1 MTPHFKV
8 NYSKKG
14 LIPSGDSEEIF
25 VMFTPDAYQYY
36 YDCVRIHCEGENL
49 IIPVHGFP
57 IVNNSKDSLLPSL
70 IDMGKV
76 EVGDQYS
83 KKLSI
88 ECTTPINFEYSI
100 QWIKPHADILVE
112 PLEGDIPGNSKTWIE
127 ITYIPRES
135 TTAQAEFKFI
145 TTEFESKPEIVKIV
159 GSAVHSQVN
168 VQKKQTQSVIEEE
181 TVVTKKKGKTL
192 LQKKPKRPA
201 SRTGKLQKINAE
213 KLTETGKEV
222 MKLGEQETA
231 RSKIMTG
238 RSELQE
244 TKVTGIQAKLREE
257 EREFLGD
264 YKKLEELDREKEI
277 KFFPCQG
284 DPAMTSD

>member
-57 IVNNSKDSLLPSL
+57 IVNNSRDSLLPSL

-135 TTAQAEFKFI
+135 TTA
-145 TTEFESKPEIVKIV
+145 
-159 GSAVHSQVN
+159 
-168 VQKKQTQSVIEEE
+168 
-181 TVVTKKKGKTL
+181 
-192 LQKKPKRPA
+192 
-201 SRTGKLQKINAE
+201 
-213 KLTETGKEV
+213 
-222 MKLGEQETA
+222 
-231 RSKIMTG
+231 
-238 RSELQE
+238 
-244 TKVTGIQAKLREE
+244 
-257 EREFLGD
+257 
-264 YKKLEELDREKEI
+264 
-277 KFFPCQG
+277 
-284 DPAMTSD
+284 